1 MAIDVEAK
9 LQELE
14 ALKAQVERLENEIT
28 TARSGPGWRATGYYS
43 AYYATAGFLLG
54 SLGAIV
60 SLLFNVVG
68 ASLAGK
74 SPLELI
80 RVYLT
85 FPLGEKALQLTQGQN
100 TYAVNDRV
108 ILAFGCCL
116 YLATGMLLGIPI
128 YMALARFA
136 ATGGLIKRLVV
147 ASIVSLLIWGI
158 MFYGI
163 LSWLQPLLVEGD
175 PGNWI
180 TNIQP
185 IFPGGS
191 PRRRIWFSA
200 GPLPCSIHSGN
211 TVPIGGSPKRSPEP
225 TQAPTPAPGRAPVL
239 MSFLLFLSI
248 RTRVRKRPWKR
259 NCLATRTWWTIA
271 WSTGISWPP

>member
-1 MAIDVEAK
+1 MAIDLEAK

-14 ALKAQVERLENEIT
+14 ALKLKVEQLESEIL

-60 SLLFNVVG
+60 SLVFNLVG
-68 ASLAGK
+68 APLAGK

-85 FPLGEKALQLTQGQN
+85 FPLGDKALQLTQGQN
-100 TYAVNDRV
+100 TFAVNDRV
-108 ILAFGCCL
+108 IVAFGICL

-136 ATGGLIKRLVV
+136 ATGSLIKRLVV
-147 ASIVSLLIWGI
+147 ASIVSLLIWAV

-180 TNIQP
+180 TNT
-185 IFPGGS
+185 
-191 PRRRIWFSA
+191 A
-200 GPLPCSIHSGN
+200 YLPWW
-211 TVPIGGSPKRSPEP
+211 V
-225 TQAPTPAPGRAPVL
+225 AA
-239 MSFLLFLSI
+239 
-248 RTRVRKRPWKR
+248 
-259 NCLATRTWWTIA
+259 ATHLVFGWTIA
-271 WSTGISWPP
+271 LLYPLGEYHPYRRLAANDA

>member
-68 ASLAGK
+68 AWVAGK

-100 TYAVNDRV
+100 AYAVNDRV

-116 YLATGMLLGIPI
+116 YLATGMLLGIPV

-136 ATGGLIKRLVV
+136 ASGGLIKRLVV

-180 TNIQP
+180 TNTALSSLVGRRGDASGFRLDRCPALSTRGIPSLSAGRRNGRLNQ
-185 IFPGGS
+185 
-191 PRRRIWFSA
+191 PRRRRRRPVA
-200 GPLPCSIHSGN
+200 PLC
-211 TVPIGGSPKRSPEP
+211 
-225 TQAPTPAPGRAPVL
+225 
-239 MSFLLFLSI
+239 
-248 RTRVRKRPWKR
+248 
-259 NCLATRTWWTIA
+259 
-271 WSTGISWPP
+271 

>member
-1 MAIDVEAK
+1 MASELEAK

-14 ALKAQVERLENEIT
+14 KVKDQVERLEAEVAA
-28 TARSGPGWRATGYYS
+28 ARMGPGWRATGYY
-43 AYYATAGFLLG
+43 ATYDAAAGFVLG
-54 SLGAIV
+54 SIAAIV

-68 ASLAGK
+68 ATLAGK

-85 FPLGEKALQLTQGQN
+85 FPLGERALQLAHGQS

-116 YLATGMLLGIPI
+116 YLFTGMLLGIPI
-128 YMALARFA
+128 FMALSRFA
-136 ATGGLIKRLVV
+136 KGGGLIKRLIVASVV
-147 ASIVSLLIWGI
+147 ALLIWGV

-180 TNIQP
+180 TNP
-185 IFPGGS
+185 
-191 PRRRIWFSA
+191 A
-200 GPLPCSIHSGN
+200 YLPWW
-211 TVPIGGSPKRSPEP
+211 V
-225 TQAPTPAPGRAPVL
+225 AA
-239 MSFLLFLSI
+239 
-248 RTRVRKRPWKR
+248 
-259 NCLATRTWWTIA
+259 ATHLVFGWTIA
-271 WSTGISWPP
+271 LLYPLGEYRPYRRLVEPAV